1 MRHDLAIS
9 GSPAVTAVTVTTAHA
24 LLSRWRCG
32 TLSGRPGLN
41 WTGPSR
47 TAPAGQIRV
56 LAAHEE
62 LLNALCGPCHD
73 RDDCAPCICSSDC
86 GHPECMGGFS
96 NEDLELLHGP
106 AAAEGDDQ

>member
-1 MRHDLAIS
+1 MIVAIA
-9 GSPAVTAVTVTTAHA
+9 GTAAVTAVTVTTAHA
-24 LLSRWRCG
+24 LLSRWRECRDVIRQ
-32 TLSGRPGLN
+32 TRAELDRAVPY
-41 WTGPSR
+41 W
-47 TAPAGQIRV
+47 PAGQIRV